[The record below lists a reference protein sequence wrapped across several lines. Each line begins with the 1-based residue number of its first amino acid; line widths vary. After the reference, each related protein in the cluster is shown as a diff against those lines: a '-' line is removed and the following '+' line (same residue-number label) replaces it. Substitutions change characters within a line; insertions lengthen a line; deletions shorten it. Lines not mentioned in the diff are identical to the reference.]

1 MCEAELTKQLQR
13 FRPEGGAYVREIWP
27 QNGCRAVSDR
37 NRAVRVNSLRTA
49 ASAER
54 RADGGRIASGQVQRQ
69 RRAAAAAERKSLRV
83 EYGCECDSS
92 GQWVMGALCAA
103 AVGRD
108 ATRTVSIAQTVQTSK
123 LPLLDLPTSV
133 QCPNAIFGAHG

>member
-1 MCEAELTKQLQR
+1 M
-13 FRPEGGAYVREIWP
+13 
-27 QNGCRAVSDR
+27 
-37 NRAVRVNSLRTA
+37 NSLRSA

-54 RADGGRIASGQVQRQ
+54 RAGGGRIASGEVQRQ
-69 RRAAAAAERKSLRV
+69 RRAAAAERKSLRV

-103 AVGRD
+103 AVGRN